1 MSGIKSLQ
9 STFFAPQVKPQSAT
23 FAGLKPFSAVGSDSV
38 SDLRSARDRLLRLYS
53 QLEKLAELFD
63 VNTRFKLD
71 LADARSSS
79 GLGLDMTH
87 TAAFLNSYEEINA
100 APMSFS
106 PFGPTWQGG
115 SSAEMTISGAY
126 DGSNGNGAFGLEVRR
141 AGTHGVNDLRI
152 RFQTPGGVP
161 VQTINIRDDDDPDQ
175 QYSLGNGLFLQLGPG
190 SLINRDFAT
199 LDLFDNVGAA
209 VNPNL
214 PLGGVRNN
222 NPNFEYGMPSIVDGS
237 FLVNGESISVS
248 TTESLNQ
255 VIGRIN
261 QSAANVTAVFNPL
274 TEAVEITQ
282 NTLGSAPTID
292 FQNDTS
298 NFLTAAKIDNLNL
311 VDGIDP
317 ETMQTLQDVAAFST
331 VQSGDILINGTLIT
345 IDAAS
350 DSLESVIGRINASPA
365 GVDASFDTVTQEFLL
380 EARDSTSQLDI
391 DSNGTG
397 LFAALNIAEGRVD
410 SEAVGRGISRRR
422 SYDIADSVTAVFAE
436 ISELFRDSTFRGRD
450 QNTGFFRDPLESAFR
465 KAFDG
470 GSSEYR
476 FGLRYDDSIEAGIR
490 GDFATVERRDLT
502 RDLQRRGDQVKQLFA
517 GTGDDEGLV
526 SDLLRAT
533 RQALA
538 HANQSLG
545 FSGTFLDTRV

>member
-9 STFFAPQVKPQSAT
+9 STFFAPQVKPQSA
-23 FAGLKPFSAVGSDSV
+23 ASGGLKPFSVVGSDSV
-38 SDLRSARDRLLRLYS
+38 ADIRSARDRLLRLYS
-53 QLEKLAELFD
+53 QLEKLAELFN

-71 LADARSSS
+71 LPDARSTTA
-79 GLGLDMTH
+79 LGLDMTH

-106 PFGPTWQGG
+106 PFGPAWQDG
-115 SSAEMTISGAY
+115 SDALMTINGAY

-141 AGTHGVNDLRI
+141 PGTHGVNDLRI

-209 VNPNL
+209 VDPDL

-222 NPNFEYGMPSIVDGS
+222 NPNFEYGMPAIVDGS

-248 TTESLNQ
+248 TTDSLNQ
-255 VIGRIN
+255 VIDRIN
-261 QSAANVTAVFNPL
+261 QSAATVTAAFNPL

-311 VDGIDP
+311 VSGIDP
-317 ETMQTLQDVAAFST
+317 ETMQTLQDVSAFST

-345 IDAAS
+345 IDAAT
-350 DSLESVIGRINASPA
+350 DTLETVIGRINASPA
-365 GVDASFDTVTQEFLL
+365 GVDASFDTVTQEFLI
-380 EARDSTSQLDI
+380 EARDATSQLDI

-397 LFAALNIAEGRVD
+397 LFAALNITEGRVD
-410 SEAVGRGISRRR
+410 PEAAGRGISRRR

-436 ISELFRDSTFRGRD
+436 ISELFRDSAFISRAEH
-450 QNTGFFRDPLESAFR
+450 TGFFRHPLESAFR

-470 GSSEYR
+470 GSSEYK
-476 FGLRYDDSIEAGIR
+476 FGLRYDDSIEASIR
-490 GDFATVERRDLT
+490 GDFATIERRDLT

-517 GTGDDEGLV
+517 GKNDDEGLV

-538 HANQSLG
+538 QANQSLG

>member
-9 STFFAPQVKPQSAT
+9 STFFAPQVKPQSAAT
-23 FAGLKPFSAVGSDSV
+23 AGSKQFPAVASDAAA
-38 SDLRSARDRLLRLYS
+38 DLRFARRRLLRLYT
-53 QLEKLAELFD
+53 QLEKLAELFN

-71 LADARSSS
+71 LPDARSTS

-87 TAAFLNSYEEINA
+87 TAAYLHSFAEINA

-106 PFGPTWQGG
+106 PFGPDWQNG
-115 SSAEMTISGAY
+115 SNALMTIGGEY
-126 DGSNGNGAFGLEVRR
+126 DGSNGSGAFGLEVRR
-141 AGTHGVNDLRI
+141 AGIHGVNDLRI
-152 RFQTPGGVP
+152 RFETPGGVP

-190 SLINRDFAT
+190 ILINRDFAT

-209 VNPNL
+209 VDPDK
-214 PLGGVRNN
+214 PLGGVRND

-237 FLVNGESISVS
+237 FEVNGQSISVS
-248 TTESLNQ
+248 TTDSLNQ

-261 QSAANVTAVFNPL
+261 QSAANVTAVFNPF
-274 TEAVEITQ
+274 TEAVEIMQ
-282 NTLGSAPTID
+282 NTLGAAPTID

-298 NFLTAAKIDNLNL
+298 NFLTAAKIDNISL

-317 ETMQTLQDVAAFST
+317 ETLQTLQDVAAFST
-331 VQSGDILINGTLIT
+331 VQSGDILINGTPVA

-350 DSLESVIGRINASPA
+350 DSLESVIGKINASSA
-365 GVDASFDTVTQEFLL
+365 GVDASFDPQTQEFLL
-380 EARDSTSQLDI
+380 EARDATSRLEI

-397 LFAALNIAEGRVD
+397 LFAALNMVEGRVD
-410 SEAVGRGISRRR
+410 PEAVGRGMSRRR
-422 SYDIADSVTAVFAE
+422 SYEIADSVTAVFAE
-436 ISELFRDSTFRGRD
+436 ISELFRDSTFKSRTV
-450 QNTGFFRDPLESAFR
+450 NTGFFRGPLEGAIR

-470 GSSEYR
+470 GDSEYK
-476 FGLRYDDSIEAGIR
+476 FGLRYDNSIDASRR
-490 GDFATVERRDLT
+490 GDFATIERRDLT

-517 GTGDDEGLV
+517 GTEKDAGLV
-526 SDLLRAT
+526 HDLLRAT

-538 HANQSLG
+538 YANQSLG
-545 FSGTFLDTRV
+545 LSGSFLDTRA